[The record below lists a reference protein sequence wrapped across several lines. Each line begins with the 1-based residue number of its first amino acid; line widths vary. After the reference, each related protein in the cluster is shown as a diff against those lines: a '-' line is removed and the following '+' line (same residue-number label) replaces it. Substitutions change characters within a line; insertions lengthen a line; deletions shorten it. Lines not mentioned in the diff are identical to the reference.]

1 MFRVKRLNSV
11 KLQYF
16 FFFFLK
22 LWHYIRRR
30 RWIKRDVLSVDWN
43 ACWSNGGA
51 IGRLSLCHKKINY
64 RRINHFRSLF
74 GSLGFADFY
83 SLIRKNDL
91 IIPTDYRQGQ
101 ESSSSRGRDRFTTS
115 HCARYR
121 ETRFE
126 GSRFKMHTCPLVFQ
140 KLCRKKFHRKVNIT
154 SVRVSDQTR
163 ALHVRFNRAIVQFFI
178 FNTRYIQY
186 IVSYN
191 SNVS

>member
-1 MFRVKRLNSV
+1 MDKERCSL
-11 KLQYF
+11 
-16 FFFFLK
+16 
-22 LWHYIRRR
+22 
-30 RWIKRDVLSVDWN
+30 RWMILSVDWN
-43 ACWSNGGA
+43 ARWSNGGA

-186 IVSYN
+186 IVSYK